1 MQPDI
6 SPDDR
11 ARQTGPSAAALAAA
25 EREAF
30 DVIVELSDLA
40 LAYGEALRG
49 AAIHRD
55 HLHTRLY
62 ALQLSRAVKTTLL
75 TVDDIFTGRRAP

>member
-6 SPDDR
+6 SAVDR
-11 ARQTGPSAAALAAA
+11 APQTGPSAEAVAAA

-40 LAYGEALRG
+40 LDYGEALRG
-49 AAIHRD
+49 AAIHGD

-62 ALQLSRAVKTTLL
+62 ALQLSRVVKTTLL